1 MSHRHLRGIL
11 RPRQEVGEAMS
22 EAARDENLP
31 GAAPRRRLR
40 PLALLLPYVA
50 RYRVR
55 ALAALVAL
63 LAASAATL
71 VVPIAVRRMIDFGF
85 SAERMALINQY
96 FSVLMALAAVL
107 AAASAARFYLVTTL
121 GERVVADLRE
131 DVFTHLIG
139 LSSSFFDHART
150 GELVSR
156 LTADTT
162 QMKAAVGASV
172 SIALRNLVLFFGA
185 ATMMV
190 VTSPRLSLF
199 VLLAIPVIVL
209 PLVAFGRLVRRRARG
224 AQDTLADASAYA
236 AELIGATRILHAFT
250 NETMAATRF
259 GAAVERAYD
268 AAARS
273 IKARAALT
281 AVVIFLAAGSVVTIL
296 WVGAQDVIAGD
307 MTPGRLGQFVLFA
320 VFAASGLGQLSEV
333 WGEISQA
340 AGSAERLAELIAARP
355 QISAPALPVA
365 LPEPARGEVTFEHVS
380 FAYPT
385 RPQTPALDDVS
396 FAVHQGEK
404 LAIVGPSGA
413 GKSTIFHLILRFYDP
428 TAGTVSLDGVPLPAA
443 DPAALRKRIA
453 LVPQD
458 SVVFAASVRDNI
470 RFGRPDASDEE
481 VVRAAEQALALE
493 FVERLPHGF
502 DTQLG
507 ERGATLSGGQRQRIA
522 IARAILR
529 DAPLLLLD
537 EATSSLDAD
546 SERLVQE
553 ALARL
558 MRSRT
563 TIVIAHRLATVLS
576 CDRILVLDRGRIVEE
591 GTHASLSAASGLYA
605 RLAKLQ
611 FEAP

>member
-1 MSHRHLRGIL
+1 LSHRHLRGIL